1 MSRRVKKKKKSGK
14 EPAAGIESRLY
25 PENSKSCW
33 EPKDCV
39 CLNVFLG
46 SSLFCFPHTHWDR
59 EARGND
65 KYVAERNLGQLCWN
79 RCYWEFPDPWN
90 SFAGVITRRS
100 RLQKHRHTHTHTH
113 YRNAYSYIKSSVFFF
128 LCLLTTVAL
137 HKTEKIERAW
147 GSIRTS
153 RRRSGWNLPRATR
166 RSANPNSRTV
176 RPLRLPLTP
185 RCCTLSPAVSICF
198 RFSFTSSF
206 YPEIVVTLH
215 PSLVTIFFLPN
226 NSHLVKKKPYC
237 RRWKYL
243 INPRCHGPQFLTR
256 SQRHVRTI
264 RQVFSCIVYTSV

>member
-1 MSRRVKKKKKSGK
+1 MSKRL
-14 EPAAGIESRLY
+14 SR
-25 PENSKSCW
+25 
-33 EPKDCV
+33 
-39 CLNVFLG
+39 FI
-46 SSLFCFPHTHWDR
+46 SLFCFPHTHWDR